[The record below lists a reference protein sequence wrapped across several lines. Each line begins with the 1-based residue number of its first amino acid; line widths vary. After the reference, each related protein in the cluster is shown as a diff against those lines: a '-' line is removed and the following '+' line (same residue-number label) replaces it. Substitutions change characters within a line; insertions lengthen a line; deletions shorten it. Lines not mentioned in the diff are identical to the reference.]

1 MADLKQVIQ
10 LFLSEAEDFKKKI
23 QEDDEDED
31 QEYML
36 EIIEETIDELSEI
49 SRRCLLEET
58 DAANMF
64 AASKLAK
71 YSCFGDYIN
80 TITNNKYKVA
90 YNTRLPTVAKKIICR
105 HCSSEHVI
113 VQDGVFICVKCGS
126 EIMNKATS
134 QLVAKEITDNSKH
147 IMKQLNAI
155 TGKIKP
161 PNSITA
167 ILPMLKEWLTDPK
180 YINEFLNL
188 GETDDKPLIT
198 FDVGENSF
206 PLYQEYKT
214 YTDAFYTLT
223 EKIKQFLALK
233 SNMSNLDEEKI
244 LEICT
249 KYIAEF
255 GSVIPDRRSVSS
267 DRRSVLP
274 SPGDTYDSYDIGNYI
289 NNLLVT
295 ENPIKPKLEKLFNQQ
310 IHLKGLPKSTTIPPK
325 FSPPKKF
332 AYQQNYIFIIQ
343 SVYHVPSFDILD
355 ADQKLI
361 IDLMDQFNLFIKNL
375 KSQKD
380 SKQHNSCLWQLTL
393 SNILS
398 LPYFQCYK
406 EVINILP
413 IKPSNTSVNVK
424 EAFSKFLIQKYD
436 ELKQYITTL
445 RKTLP
450 KDHIIYDINE
460 NEDVNQAE
468 LNSFLNNTG
477 KHYTTDNDSYLR
489 NKLNT
494 QQVDHDWVDEY
505 IANAMSIENKVDYD
519 DDNVDDE
526 VDVDNEVEE
535 EDYGN
540 EDIEY
545 IIEEED

>member
-23 QEDDEDED
+23 QDDDDDED

-180 YINEFLNL
+180 YINDFLNL
-188 GETDDKPLIT
+188 DGSEDKQLIT
-198 FDVGENSF
+198 FTDTENSF

-233 SNMSNLDEEKI
+233 SNMSNLDENKI

-255 GSVIPDRRSVSS
+255 GSVI
-267 DRRSVLP
+267 P

-295 ENPIKPKLEKLFNQQ
+295 ENPIKSKLENLFEQE
-310 IHLKGLPKSTTIPPK
+310 IHLKGLPKNITIPPK

-406 EVINILP
+406 DVINILP

-436 ELKQYITTL
+436 SLKQYITTL

-494 QQVDHDWVDEY
+494 QEVDHDWVDEY
-505 IANAMSIENKVDYD
+505 IAERNVKYVDED
-519 DDNVDDE
+519 
-526 VDVDNEVEE
+526 VEE
-535 EDYGN
+535 DFENNDEEEIDYVIED
-540 EDIEY
+540 EIEY
-545 IIEEED
+545 VIEEED